1 MLKKLAAICAV
12 TAVTLT
18 GAAGFVASRHTA
30 SEMAQWF
37 LPPDTVLREL
47 SGLAVNWRGGGVQ
60 RLELSTPQGRLFAR
74 ATQWQ
79 WQIRMDR
86 HQPLRLLSVTSEAMV
101 WTPTQSPAETSAS
114 TEGEDALRIP
124 DFRQAR
130 WWAAVASAS
139 ITIDSM
145 RLVLADNSVEV
156 QMSAPTALEGG
167 ALTGNAGATRF
178 DVEWAKEGEGEWAG
192 SVSLKADT
200 HLNLEWQ
207 LTPQGRGFTLSGLL
221 KARDLPLSESQLAL
235 TFFPFL
241 GDDIKT
247 PLLSVR
253 ADAQWPLPA
262 PLLNR
267 TLTIQA
273 DAEWDS
279 RGAGQMTL
287 ITPHFAS
294 PFPDERLTGQIE
306 ATWDPTFANPT
317 VMLKDG
323 ELSLM
328 NVDIG
333 GQQLT
338 HIGSTVTGAWDP
350 DASMVRLET
359 TATDLVITAVDWR
372 ADIRSSG
379 LSVKAT
385 AEEQI
390 VSGSLQMDTRIFDDT
405 LPSFDAVVS
414 VSIAGNKTQAEV
426 TGFAPWGP
434 VGELKLRFSGDQA
447 ALFEAQLDTALWDW
461 SRLQREVAVSLPEL
475 ADFAVS
481 DFNLRLEAAGQW
493 GDQGLSATVA
503 GQAGDGYLSTASLGV
518 AGLQLA
524 PFALR
529 VVNDTVTP
537 LRPIAFSLDAV
548 NAGITLTDLAGSV
561 DQDDQ
566 GWVMTRANGVAL
578 GGELVIDQF
587 RDFSTD
593 GPLGTIYLNDIDLA
607 AVADIA
613 GTEGVSINGRAT
625 AALPLLWQSGR
636 VLVDAGTLRGTPG
649 FLQYQ
654 PSVDPTEIDQRVGA
668 VAAALSNLH
677 FEELDADITLDEA
690 GRLFLRTSVLG
701 NNPEY
706 ENGRQVKL
714 NLTLENNLLS
724 LLKSLQTV
732 ESVNLWVTRKF
743 EQQN

>member
-1 MLKKLAAICAV
+1 
-12 TAVTLT
+12 
-18 GAAGFVASRHTA
+18 
-30 SEMAQWF
+30 
-37 LPPDTVLREL
+37 
-47 SGLAVNWRGGGVQ
+47 
-60 RLELSTPQGRLFAR
+60 
-74 ATQWQ
+74 
-79 WQIRMDR
+79 
-86 HQPLRLLSVTSEAMV
+86 
-101 WTPTQSPAETSAS
+101 
-114 TEGEDALRIP
+114 
-124 DFRQAR
+124 
-130 WWAAVASAS
+130 
-139 ITIDSM
+139 
-145 RLVLADNSVEV
+145 
-156 QMSAPTALEGG
+156 
-167 ALTGNAGATRF
+167 
-178 DVEWAKEGEGEWAG
+178 
-192 SVSLKADT
+192 
-200 HLNLEWQ
+200 
-207 LTPQGRGFTLSGLL
+207 
-221 KARDLPLSESQLAL
+221 
-235 TFFPFL
+235 
-241 GDDIKT
+241 
-247 PLLSVR
+247 
-253 ADAQWPLPA
+253 
-262 PLLNR
+262 
-267 TLTIQA
+267 
-273 DAEWDS
+273 
-279 RGAGQMTL
+279 
-287 ITPHFAS
+287 
-294 PFPDERLTGQIE
+294 
-306 ATWDPTFANPT
+306 
-317 VMLKDG
+317 MLKDG

-333 GQQLT
+333 EQQLT
-338 HIGSTVTGAWDP
+338 HIRSTVTGAWDP
-350 DASMVRLET
+350 DTSMGRLET
-359 TATDLVITAVDWR
+359 TETDLVITAADWR

-414 VSIAGNKTQAEV
+414 VSTAGNETQAEV

-434 VGELKLRFSGDQA
+434 VGELKLRFSGNQA

-461 SRLQREVAVSLPEL
+461 SRLQREVAVSRPEL
-475 ADFAVS
+475 AEVAVS

-524 PFALR
+524 PFALQ

-566 GWVMTRANGVAL
+566 GWVMTHANGVAL

-625 AALPLLWQSGR
+625 AALPLLWQDGR

-649 FLQYQ
+649 LLQYQ

-677 FEELDADITLDEA
+677 FEELDADITLDKA
-690 GRLFLRTSVLG
+690 GVLFLRTSVLG
-701 NNPEY
+701 NNPDY

>member
-1 MLKKLAAICAV
+1 M
-12 TAVTLT
+12 TAVVLT
-18 GAAGFVASRHTA
+18 AAAGFVVSRHTA

-37 LPPDTVLREL
+37 LPPDMALNEL
-47 SGLAVNWRGGGVQ
+47 SGLAVNWRGGRVQ
-60 RLELSTPQGRLFAR
+60 RLELTTPQGRLFAR

-79 WQIRMDR
+79 WQIRIDR
-86 HQPLRLLSVTSEAMV
+86 HQPLRLLAVASEAMV
-101 WTPTQSPAETSAS
+101 WTPTQPSAETSVSKDA
-114 TEGEDALRIP
+114 EGTLRIP
-124 DFRQAR
+124 DFRQAS

-139 ITIDSM
+139 IAIDSM
-145 RLVLADNSVEV
+145 RLALADTSVEV
-156 QMSAPTALEGG
+156 QMSAPVALEGG
-167 ALTGNAGATRF
+167 ALTGNAGAARF
-178 DVEWAKEGEGEWAG
+178 DVEWAGDSEAEWVG
-192 SVSLKADT
+192 NVSLTASTDL
-200 HLNLEWQ
+200 HFDWR
-207 LTPQGRGFTLSGLL
+207 LTPQDRGYKLSGLL
-221 KARDLPLSESQLAL
+221 KARDLPVSESQLVL

-241 GDDIKT
+241 GDDAKT

-253 ADAQWPLPA
+253 ADAQWPLPD

-267 TLTIQA
+267 ILTIQA
-273 DAEWDS
+273 NAQLDS
-279 RGAGQMTL
+279 WGGGLMTV

-294 PFPDERLTGQIE
+294 PFPDERLNAQIE
-306 ATWDPTFANPT
+306 ATWDPAFANPT

-323 ELSLM
+323 ELSLI
-328 NVDIG
+328 NVEVG
-333 GQQLT
+333 EQQLT
-338 HIGSTVTGAWDP
+338 HVASKATGAWDP
-350 DASMVRLET
+350 DTGRGRLET
-359 TATDLVITAVDWR
+359 TETDLAIAAADWR

-379 LSVKAT
+379 LSMTAT
-385 AEEQI
+385 TEEQI
-390 VSGSLQMDTRIFDDT
+390 VSGSLQIDTRVLDDT

-414 VSIAGNKTQAEV
+414 VSNAGEETQTEV

-434 VGELKLRFSGDQA
+434 VGEFKLRFSRDQA
-447 ALFEAQLDTALWDW
+447 AVFEAQLDTALWDW
-461 SRLQREVAVSLPEL
+461 PRLQREMAVSQPEL
-475 ADFAVS
+475 AEVAVT
-481 DFNLRLEAAGQW
+481 DFNLHLEAAGQW
-493 GDQGLSATVA
+493 SEQGLSATVA
-503 GQAGDGYLSTASLGV
+503 GQASDGYFSTTSLGV

-524 PFALR
+524 PFTLR
-529 VVNDTVTP
+529 VVNDSVTP
-537 LRPIAFSLDAV
+537 VHPIAFSLDAV
-548 NAGITLTDLAGSV
+548 NAGITLTNLTGSV

-566 GWVMTRANGVAL
+566 GWVMTHANGVAL
-578 GGELVIDQF
+578 GGELVVDQF
-587 RDFSTD
+587 RDFSAD

-625 AALPLLWQSGR
+625 AALPLLWQGGR

-677 FEELDADITLDEA
+677 FEQLDAGITLDEA
-690 GRLFLRTSVLG
+690 GVLFLRTSVLG
-701 NNPEY
+701 SNPDY

-714 NLTLENNLLS
+714 NLTLENNLRS